1 MTKNLILYSYAENVF
16 TEQELSYINNI
27 VYNYNKNNIN
37 DGVALN
43 NEKEEFRKTDIKW
56 IDFDYNT
63 KWIYDKLYNVAT
75 DLNNRYFNFE
85 INQLE
90 HFQYCTY
97 KEGHYF
103 KKHVD
108 NVSIP
113 NQGQRKLTIILQLSD
128 EKDYGGGE
136 LRLHGSDTPFVI
148 SKKKGTVVI
157 FPSYVLHDV
166 TPITKGERKVLV
178 SWVLGKNN
186 LR

>member
-103 KKHVD
+103 K
-108 NVSIP
+108 
-113 NQGQRKLTIILQLSD
+113 
-128 EKDYGGGE
+128 
-136 LRLHGSDTPFVI
+136 
-148 SKKKGTVVI
+148 
-157 FPSYVLHDV
+157 
-166 TPITKGERKVLV
+166 
-178 SWVLGKNN
+178 
-186 LR
+186 